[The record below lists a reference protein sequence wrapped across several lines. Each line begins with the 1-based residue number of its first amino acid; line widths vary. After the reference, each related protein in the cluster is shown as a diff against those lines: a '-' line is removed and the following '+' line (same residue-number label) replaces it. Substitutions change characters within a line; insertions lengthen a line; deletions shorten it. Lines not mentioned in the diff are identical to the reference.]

1 MTRRYRSVVSGL
13 RVLGAVAIGV
23 ACVASGAEAQLARL
37 PASPNAPKLLVA
49 PFGRDVA
56 ADSSIAAMVGD
67 AVRDRMIRVH
77 TDHFQTI
84 TRKAVC
90 DFLEESG
97 FSCSTSLEAS
107 QVGQLAHV
115 MNARYMVDGMVFPHG
130 QDSVFILARLLQN
143 VRQNPL
149 ATSASVIVARARVDE
164 GVGKDLADRLSDKYK
179 SFEHILNCRT
189 AVEQKDFDKAADEA
203 RRALHD
209 DHESAGAYLCLAHVA
224 EGRGEGTDSVQA
236 ALERAHD
243 ADSLN
248 TIVGRQLYQ
257 IYRAKHDTTQM
268 LHMLRHIMQVDVNDI
283 EVRRVAVELLVRTG
297 RPDSAVTILE
307 NTLRRS
313 PNHADLQ
320 VLRAIALGAW
330 AQDEYTAALHRAAA
344 LGTAPVDTNAVA
356 AALRSAVEVQA
367 SGGTADS
374 AAALLDQA
382 LQRPASPGDTAVA
395 GAIAAAVAAA
405 NRYKEAGGAM
415 GQAAALDSTKIDS
428 TFIGRAVAFYDA
440 AGDTAGSFTWRR
452 ICTEKTP
459 TDADCWFRYGS
470 TLAER
475 HDTTGAIDAMRH
487 VVELRPEGG
496 RGQIALATYFYGLAQ
511 QDSALAYAEA
521 AVTADSAWR
530 PQAASIFVHFGFQA
544 FQAKDY
550 PKTIELLGQAQPWA
564 EGQTQ
569 VTIAYLIGNS
579 QFQLGLA
586 ALQTLQNHRA
596 LKTNHPRAADVTEA
610 CGLIKTVTDNFTP
623 AQTNIAAGA
632 ALNRD
637 AANQILT
644 YIGSVL
650 PKLPPIASRLKCP
663 AE

>member
-1 MTRRYRSVVSGL
+1 MTQRYRSVVSGL
-13 RVLGAVAIGV
+13 RVLGAVAVGMAV
-23 ACVASGAEAQLARL
+23 VASGAGAQLARL

-56 ADSSIAAMVGD
+56 ADSSIAALVGD
-67 AVRDRMIRVH
+67 AVRDRMSRVH
-77 TDHFQTI
+77 TDKFQTI

-97 FSCSTSLEAS
+97 FSCSTSLEAA

-115 MNARYMVDGMVFPHG
+115 MNARYMIDGMVFPRG

-149 ATSASVIVARARVDE
+149 ATSASVTVARDRVNED
-164 GVGKDLADRLSDKYK
+164 VGKDLADRLSDKYK
-179 SFEHILNCRT
+179 SFERILNCRT
-189 AVEQKDFDKAADEA
+189 ALEQKDYQKAGDEA
-203 RRALHD
+203 RRALRD
-209 DHESAGAYLCLAHVA
+209 DRESAGAYLCLAQVA
-224 EGRGEGTDSVQA
+224 EGMGEGTDSVQA

-257 IYRAKHDTTQM
+257 IYQAKHDTTQM
-268 LHMLRHIMQVDVNDI
+268 LHMLRHIMQVDINDI

-297 RPDSAVTILE
+297 RPDSAVTILD
-307 NTLRRS
+307 NTLKRS

-330 AQDEYTAALHRAAA
+330 AQDEFTAALHRAAA
-344 LGTAPVDTNAVA
+344 LGTGPVDTNAVA
-356 AALRSAVEVQA
+356 VALRSAVQVRA

-382 LQRPASPGDTAVA
+382 LQRTPAPGDTAVA
-395 GAIAAAVAAA
+395 GAIADATTAV
-405 NRYKEAGGAM
+405 NRYKSAGEAM
-415 GQAAALDSTKIDS
+415 ERAAALDSTKIDS
-428 TFIGRAVAFYDA
+428 TFIGRTLAFYDA
-440 AGDTAGSFTWRR
+440 AGDTVGSFTWRR

-496 RGQIALATYFYGLAQ
+496 RGQIAMATYFAGTGEA
-511 QDSALAYAEA
+511 DSALAYAQA
-521 AVTADSAWR
+521 AVAADSGWR
-530 PQAASIFVHFGFQA
+530 PQAAAIYLRSGYAA

-564 EGQTQ
+564 QGQTQ
-569 VTIAYLIGNS
+569 VTIDYLVGYS

-586 ALQTLQNHRA
+586 ALQTLQNHPA
-596 LKTNHPRAADVTEA
+596 LKTNHPRAADVAEA
-610 CGLIKTVTDNFTP
+610 CGLITTVTDNFTP
-623 AQTNIAAGA
+623 AQTNIGAGA
-632 ALNRD
+632 AINRD
-637 AANQILT
+637 AANQVLT

-650 PKLPPIASRLKCP
+650 PKLPPIATRLKCP